1 MSNAMIATKKR
12 EKKSSNETKES
23 VTKKRFWA
31 TRTIIASPIITTMHR
46 TNPVSSARKRM
57 SVQRY
62 ALFPLSRGGRCFS
75 ILRLSSSHL
84 IHLYPIKPN
93 CSPQAEYKIFTHQGK
108 APLNW
113 VIHSEQE

>member
-31 TRTIIASPIITTMHR
+31 TRTIIASPIITTMQR

-62 ALFPLSRGGRCFS
+62 ALFPCREEVDVFRSCAFHLRTLSIDTRSNQTEALKQDTRS
-75 ILRLSSSHL
+75 SPTRERLR
-84 IHLYPIKPN
+84 
-93 CSPQAEYKIFTHQGK
+93 
-108 APLNW
+108 
-113 VIHSEQE
+113 